1 MKKTFVCDIGENEAV
16 DTIFLVK
23 NKTLS
28 MGKTGKSYLSVT
40 LMDKTGDIDGKVW
53 DDAEKLSKKFEI
65 DDFTRVRGRV
75 VSYMGKLQLKINN
88 ITAIDDGEVQIADFL
103 PTANRDLEEMFSDL
117 LGIIESIKDRYVKE
131 LMISLVEDPVLS
143 LALKQAPAAKGMHH
157 VYLGG
162 LLEHILSLC
171 SLIDMVCAH
180 YGNKINRDILI
191 AGAILHDIGKTRELS
206 FKRAFG
212 YTDVGRLLGH
222 ITIGVEIVEDKARQI
237 ENFPPELS
245 ILLKHIILSHHGEYE
260 YGSPKRPKTLEATI
274 LSYLD
279 DLDAK
284 VNSIQTMI
292 DADLNNGSN
301 WTGYHRLYERYI
313 YKDNLLSNA
322 TEEAE
327 ADELQGKCSNE
338 DKEQKGR
345 ERISLFGSNDRQ

>member
-1 MKKTFVCDIGENEAV
+1 MKKTFVCEFQENEAV

-28 MGKTGKSYLSVT
+28 MGKTGKPYLSVS

-53 DDAEKLSKKFEI
+53 DDAEKFSQKFEI
-65 DDFTRVRGRV
+65 DDFARVRGRV

-88 ITAIDDGEVQIADFL
+88 ITAIDDGEVPIADFL
-103 PTANRDLEEMFSDL
+103 PTADRDLEEMFSDL
-117 LGIIESIKDRYVKE
+117 LGIVESIKDRYLKE
-131 LMISLVEDPVLS
+131 LMIRLMEDPVLS

-171 SLIDMVCAH
+171 SLIDTVCAH
-180 YGNKINRDILI
+180 YGNKVNRDLLI

-212 YTDVGRLLGH
+212 YTDEGRLLGH
-222 ITIGVEIVEDKARQI
+222 ITIGVEIVADKAREI
-237 ENFPPELS
+237 ENFPHELS
-245 ILLKHIILSHHGEYE
+245 VLLKHMILSHHGEYE

-313 YKDNLLSNA
+313 YKDNLLSR
-322 TEEAE
+322 TQEEVDV
-327 ADELQGKCSNE
+327 DEPQERYSNE
-338 DKEQKGR
+338 DKEQNGR
-345 ERISLFGSNDRQ
+345 EKISLFGSQ